1 MGTTPDTTPDAE
13 EIERRLGLW
22 SADSVAAL
30 GDACYAYDDEAH
42 HPQGVD
48 AVGAATRS
56 LAQAGYQVVPIP
68 PGYTWTVIT
77 ALPDMDDR
85 EERTGN
91 LATAFG
97 SLYVPT
103 ADQRDEM
110 NPTRWERSPAG
121 LGCRVPVFALGEILL
136 CAGGR
141 EITGHGRKPSKW
153 GVEYETFTDLTA
165 AMARAAEVTP

>member
-1 MGTTPDTTPDAE
+1 MTGLTAAEVATVREVRSHIVTGHKLTPLLVEDLLAIVD
-13 EIERRLGLW
+13 RLTGN
-22 SADSVAAL
+22 V
-30 GDACYAYDDEAH
+30 
-42 HPQGVD
+42 
-48 AVGAATRS
+48 
-56 LAQAGYQVVPIP
+56 P

-77 ALPDMDDR
+77 ALPDMTDP
-85 EERTGN
+85 EECTGN
-91 LATAFG
+91 LATALG

-110 NPTRWERSPAG
+110 NPTRWEQSPAG